1 MGYLIDPPEHVEG
14 DYVAV
19 FAQTSLPD
27 SMASEFLKN
36 HGLHPVVMPQM
47 GDFGAAL
54 GGAVGGGIGLFGG
67 EALICVPAGE
77 ADVALDL
84 LEFESG
90 LIDDDDGDGTE

>member
-19 FAQTSLPD
+19 FAQTGLSD
-27 SMASEFLKN
+27 AMASEFLKN

-67 EALICVPAGE
+67 EALICVPQAE
-77 ADVALDL
+77 AEHALDL

-90 LIDDDDGDGTE
+90 LVDEDEDVQD